1 MNSAKYKCLCLVCL
15 LVQLLLKL
23 NATALSEVRELIK
36 QNCPKKVEIYH
47 CDRQSQFEVIEEA
60 GSDVDDEL
68 MAMKA
73 QLTGSS
79 TNQTTTNSNNPATS
93 SSTPPSNSAV
103 DKDLE
108 ELKRQMNEL

>member
-1 MNSAKYKCLCLVCL
+1 LGKSSSFDA
-15 LVQLLLKL
+15 
-23 NATALSEVRELIK
+23 
-36 QNCPKKVEIYH
+36 KKVDVFYP
-47 CDRQSQFEVIEEA
+47 DFNPGFPRLEA

-68 MAMKA
+68 MAMKE

-79 TNQTTTNSNNPATS
+79 TNQTTINSNNPATS

-108 ELKRQMNEL
+108 ELKKHMDKL